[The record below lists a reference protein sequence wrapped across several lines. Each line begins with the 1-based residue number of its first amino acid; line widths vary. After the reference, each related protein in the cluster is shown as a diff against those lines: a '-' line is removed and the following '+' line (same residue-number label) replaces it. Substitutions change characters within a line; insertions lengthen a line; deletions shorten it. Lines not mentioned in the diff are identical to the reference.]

1 MMVKLNKSKH
11 WRLILSFLMNKSTL
25 GCYFIKLTLQSSISN
40 INRYQTMLRSLKFNV
55 IFYCDQSWRDNVK
68 KMELFCGRQ
77 PIGKMVAWR
86 CLSWI
91 TWVWVSYVYSKII
104 QHCIHWTWYSD
115 WLFFSVVK
123 CFFFVLVAK
132 HTYSII

>member
-1 MMVKLNKSKH
+1 MPLKQKKNTLPLKKTINQNIMSNEYNVVWFWSIRTK
-11 WRLILSFLMNKSTL
+11 LILKSFMITSKGLFYYLGVTAHCPSGMNKSTL
-25 GCYFIKLTLQSSISN
+25 GCYFIKLTLQSSMSN

-86 CLSWI
+86 CPSWI
-91 TWVWVSYVYSKII
+91 NV
-104 QHCIHWTWYSD
+104 
-115 WLFFSVVK
+115 
-123 CFFFVLVAK
+123 
-132 HTYSII
+132 

>member
-1 MMVKLNKSKH
+1 MPLKQTKKTLYHWKKQSIRISCPMNTVLDDFGVYIRNSYSSFMMASKGLFYYVGVTAH
-11 WRLILSFLMNKSTL
+11 CPSGMNKSTL
-25 GCYFIKLTLQSSISN
+25 GCYFIKLTLQSSMSN
-40 INRYQTMLRSLKFNV
+40 INKYQTMLRSLKFNV

-91 TWVWVSYVYSKII
+91 NV
-104 QHCIHWTWYSD
+104 
-115 WLFFSVVK
+115 
-123 CFFFVLVAK
+123 
-132 HTYSII
+132 